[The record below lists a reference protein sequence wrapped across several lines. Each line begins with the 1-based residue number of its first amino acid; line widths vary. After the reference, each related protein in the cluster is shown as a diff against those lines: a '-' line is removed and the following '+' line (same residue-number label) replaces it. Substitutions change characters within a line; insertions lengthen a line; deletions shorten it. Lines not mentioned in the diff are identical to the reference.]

1 MPQVYLTRRIL
12 LCALAIVL
20 TASVASAQERLG
32 AGRIEIDSA
41 LLGGGVLI
49 LPSSQPQPKG
59 YVLDVAAALNVNSHV
74 GLEGDFTW
82 SMSHRQVVTLAA
94 SGPTIAETPTML
106 LYSGNVVL
114 NPFGKD
120 HALVPYVEFGGGGLS
135 VRSTPTPFGLDG
147 GSTHLAA
154 NAGAGVRWFIIPHWG
169 ARADY
174 RYIAIAGAS
183 TSAAG
188 VTPIG
193 HVHRLYGALV
203 LTF

>member
-1 MPQVYLTRRIL
+1 MTGRIAAA
-12 LCALAIVL
+12 CVAILVL
-20 TASVASAQERLG
+20 TAGVAAAQENLG
-32 AGRIEIDSA
+32 AGRVEIDSA

-59 YVLDVAAALNVNSHV
+59 YVLDVAAALNTGAHV

-82 SMSHRQVVTLAA
+82 SMSHRQAA
-94 SGPTIAETPTML
+94 SLSASSLTFVETPTML
-106 LYSGNVVL
+106 FYSGNVVYS
-114 NPFGKD
+114 PFGKN
-120 HALVPYVEFGGGGLS
+120 HRLVPYLEVGAGGMT
-135 VRSTPTPFGLDG
+135 VRSTATPFGLDAD
-147 GSTHLAA
+147 STHVATNL
-154 NAGAGVRWFIIPHWG
+154 GTGVRWFIIPHWG

-183 TSAAG
+183 TTSVG

-193 HVHRLYGALV
+193 HVQRLYGALV